1 MLQMKDI
8 KELLRDFG
16 LSPKEIE
23 VFMMVFQAGK
33 ISPAAIAKITKIK
46 RPTVYV
52 VAKDLAKRGFL
63 IEDDTGKT
71 INYLPTQPEYLHE
84 VIEKERSALSTK
96 ESVIMRIA
104 EGLKDM
110 PRSSTYAVPKIR
122 FIEGE
127 KEIEK
132 FLYQQIPEWLRSM
145 TSEDTTTW
153 WGFQDNSFLEL
164 PRYRKWI
171 EWHWKQMPKNFD
183 LRLLSNDS
191 DTEQTFQEKMTERRK
206 IKFWK
211 NANFTATQWFMG
223 EYSVMIMTSATPHY
237 LVEMKDAVYAKN
249 MRELFKHLW
258 KEVSD

>member
-1 MLQMKDI
+1 MLGMRDI
-8 KELLRDFG
+8 NELLRDFG
-16 LSPKEIE
+16 LSTKEIE
-23 VFMMVFQAGK
+23 VFMVVFQAGK
-33 ISPAAIAKITKIK
+33 ISPAAIAKVTKIK

-52 VAKDLAKRGFL
+52 IAKDLAKRGFL

-71 INYLPTQPEYLHE
+71 ISYLPTKPEYLPE
-84 VIEKERSALSTK
+84 IIEKERSVLNTK
-96 ESVIMRIA
+96 ENALVRIA
-104 EGLKDM
+104 ESLKNI
-110 PRSSTYAVPKIR
+110 PQSSTYAVPKIR

-132 FLYQQIPEWLRSM
+132 FLYHQIPEWLRSM

-153 WGFQDNSFLEL
+153 WGFQDNSFLESA
-164 PRYRKWI
+164 RYRKWI
-171 EWHWKQMPKNFD
+171 EWHWKQMAKNFD

-191 DTEQTFQEKMTERRK
+191 DTERTFQGKMTERRK
-206 IKFWK
+206 IKFWE
-211 NANFTATQWFMG
+211 NANFSATQWFMG

-258 KEVSD
+258 EDASH